1 MAEILGMSIAI
12 AAIVAAVGGI
22 AARNIIGWLKA
33 TEEFNVRHAAAS
45 GGIAVI
51 IGVPVIIAAFSAAFE
66 GIEAIS
72 EEAQLTLFLVQV
84 AAIAG
89 FDALA
94 KGGVKAAVK
103 K

>member
-1 MAEILGMSIAI
+1 MEILGMSIAI
-12 AAIVAAVGGI
+12 AAIVAAVVGI
-22 AARNIIGWLKA
+22 GARNIIGWLKDD
-33 TEEFNVRHAAAS
+33 ESFNVRHAAAS

-51 IGVPVIIAAFSAAFE
+51 IGIPVIITAFSATFE
-66 GIEAIS
+66 AGESLS
-72 EEAQLTLFLVQV
+72 EEAQLTLFLIQV

>member
-1 MAEILGMSIAI
+1 MSIAI

-22 AARNIIGWLKA
+22 VARNVIGWLKA
-33 TEEFNVRHAAAS
+33 EGKFNVRHAAAS

-89 FDALA
+89 FDSLA